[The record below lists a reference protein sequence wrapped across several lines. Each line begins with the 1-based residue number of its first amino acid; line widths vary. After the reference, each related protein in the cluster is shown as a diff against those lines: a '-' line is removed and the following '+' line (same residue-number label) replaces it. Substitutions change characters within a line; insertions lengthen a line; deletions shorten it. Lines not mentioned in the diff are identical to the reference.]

1 MTIVCGT
8 DFSASATGALRVA
21 ALLSRTLGEPLML
34 VHVLDELG
42 AELTLGERSAVY
54 NPIRTRLRGAA
65 RQARE
70 LGADVHEDLVPGNT
84 AGVLATLAA
93 RANAR
98 LVVVS
103 SLGRRAPVRWLLGSV
118 AERLARACSVPVL
131 IVRDSAPF
139 EHWLGGEGPLAV
151 MVGADLSESSDAALR
166 WVEDLRRVGPCDVT
180 VAHVAWPPGEH
191 DRLGV
196 QAPID
201 AERLHPDIE
210 RTILRD
216 LKARLGELA
225 GEGEVRFL
233 VRQGF
238 GRADEHLVSLAEEAR
253 ADLLV
258 AGSHQRS
265 RVDRLWHGSVSRGVV
280 HLAPMSVATIPR
292 PNQLAR
298 ETRTIPTVE
307 QILVATDFSDTGDRA
322 VVHALSL
329 LPNGGTMHLVHVLT
343 PALDKT
349 PVTELMTARRRS
361 PEEWGLA
368 VQEIH
373 DRLEQLVPEEAS
385 SRGVRV
391 VADVLE
397 GFVVDEVCRAAE
409 RLGVDA
415 ICVGSRGRSAL
426 TAALLGSVAQ
436 GVIGK
441 SRRPVL
447 VVPPRE
453 R

>member
-8 DFSASATGALRVA
+8 DFSAPATGALRVA
-21 ALLSRTLGEPLML
+21 ALLSRTLGERLEL

-42 AELTLGERSAVY
+42 AELTLRERGAVY

-70 LGADVHEDLVPGNT
+70 LGADIDEELVPGN
-84 AGVLATLAA
+84 AAEVLAALAA
-93 RANAR
+93 RADAR

-103 SLGRRAPVRWLLGSV
+103 SSGRRPPARWLLGSV
-118 AERLARACSVPVL
+118 AERVARTCSVPVL
-131 IVRDSAPF
+131 VVRDSAPF
-139 EHWLGGEGPLAV
+139 EHWLGGKGPLAV

-166 WVEDLRRVGPCDVT
+166 WVEQLRRVGPCDVT
-180 VAHVAWPPGEH
+180 IAHVAWPPGEH

-196 QAPID
+196 QAPIE
-201 AERLHPDIE
+201 AEQLHPDIE
-210 RTILRD
+210 RTIHRE
-216 LKARLGELA
+216 LKARVGQLT

-253 ADLLV
+253 VDVLV
-258 AGSHQRS
+258 VGSHQRS
-265 RVDRLWHGSVSRGVV
+265 RIDRLWHGSVSRGVL
-280 HLAPMSVATIPR
+280 HLAPMSVASIPR
-292 PNQLAR
+292 PNHVAR
-298 ETRTIPTVE
+298 ETRAIPTLE

-322 VVHALSL
+322 IMHALSL
-329 LPNGGTMHLVHVLT
+329 LPNGGTIHLVHVLT
-343 PALDKT
+343 PAMDKS
-349 PVTELMTARRRS
+349 PVTELMTMRRRS
-361 PEEWGLA
+361 PEEWGLT

-373 DRLEQLVPEEAS
+373 ERLERLVPAEAS
-385 SRGVRV
+385 ARGVRV
-391 VADVLE
+391 VADVLD

-415 ICVGSRGRSAL
+415 ICMGSRGRSSL
-426 TAALLGSVAQ
+426 SAALLGSVAQ
-436 GVIGK
+436 GVIAK

-447 VVPPRE
+447 VIPPRE